1 MLSEDESPVGSSG
14 DDGAFARP
22 PLRHDLVV
30 SIVADDDFNVQR
42 LSAATAAAVRR
53 LGGPPDAAGLH
64 VLGYAHLRWVLVDSA
79 LVSNDRSWA
88 REISSL
94 RRSTSLVTHWLDYA
108 VIAGS
113 WFDTVVSVDDFVS
126 DKHERVMDLR
136 VLGTFRMW
144 GPLARCIRQGH
155 IRWAMSVPVNQ
166 STTKRLVGAPCHRP
180 TYRII
185 AGLLARVP
193 SQPRPIS
200 FSSVVAEN
208 KTVFMSPCS
217 IVKFIISTRH
227 LRSLQKAKEAHADTI
242 RAAFGDD
249 AELTHQPVNPPSRAF
264 LIRARPRFDVAM
276 MLMRRHSLSQRVRD
290 IRTAP
295 FWYYMADASPASGF
309 ESFSI
314 VENMVDGNICE
325 YRIAPCTFLAVG
337 QLSLKHK

>member
-64 VLGYAHLRWVLVDSA
+64 VLGNAHLRWVLVDSA

-113 WFDTVVSVDDFVS
+113 WFDTVASVYDFVS

-155 IRWAMSVPVNQ
+155 IRYSLGYECACESEHNQ
-166 STTKRLVGAPCHRP
+166 ETCRCPL
-180 TYRII
+180 
-185 AGLLARVP
+185 P
-193 SQPRPIS
+193 SPHVSYYCWITCTR
-200 FSSVVAEN
+200 
-208 KTVFMSPCS
+208 S
-217 IVKFIISTRH
+217 ITAQADQLQFRGGREQDGFHV
-227 LRSLQKAKEAHADTI
+227 SLQYCEVHYIDSALAQL
-242 RAAFGDD
+242 
-249 AELTHQPVNPPSRAF
+249 AEGERGS
-264 LIRARPRFDVAM
+264 
-276 MLMRRHSLSQRVRD
+276 
-290 IRTAP
+290 
-295 FWYYMADASPASGF
+295 
-309 ESFSI
+309 
-314 VENMVDGNICE
+314 C
-325 YRIAPCTFLAVG
+325 
-337 QLSLKHK
+337 